1 MLQVV
6 KLNWALLIGILL
18 LMVGNGVQGTLLGV
32 RGAVE
37 EYSTGTMSIIM
48 SGYFIGFLGGS
59 KLAPQMI
66 KRVGHVRVFA
76 ALASLISAVMILYA
90 AFPSPVF
97 WTVLRIIIGFCFSG
111 VYVVAESWLNDN
123 STNQTRGQVL
133 SVYVIVQLVGIVSA
147 QGLLNFGD
155 PDGYFLFVISSV
167 LVSIAF
173 APILLSVSP
182 APLFQTAKP
191 MSVRELVR
199 ASPLGATGAF
209 CLGAL
214 FAGLWGMSS
223 VFGTEIGL
231 SVRDISIFVAAI
243 YVGGMIFQYPVG
255 WFSDRFDRRKIIL
268 AMAAISA
275 IAALIA
281 AMTFGIFAA
290 LIGAAIV
297 IGGMVNPMY
306 TLVIAYSND
315 MLEPE
320 DMPAAAGALIFLHG
334 LGAAGGPLVVGWI
347 MTLVGPVGFF
357 AYIAAVM
364 AFLAFFTLFRMAM
377 RPAVSDQTTGAYTPV
392 GPTITPVAMDM
403 VQEIAIETQQD
414 DESEDQEQSDS

>member
-18 LMVGNGVQGTLLGV
+18 LMLGNGVQATLLGV

-37 EYSTGTMSIIM
+37 GYTTFTMSIIM

-90 AFPSPVF
+90 AFPSATF

-133 SVYVIVQLVGIVSA
+133 SVYVIVQLLGIVSA
-147 QGLLNFGD
+147 QALLNFGD
-155 PDGYFLFVISSV
+155 PGGYFLFVISSV

-182 APLFQTAKP
+182 APLFETAKP
-191 MSVRELVR
+191 MSVRDLVR

-223 VFGTEIGL
+223 VFGTQVGL
-231 SVRDISIFVAAI
+231 SVREISIFVAAI

-275 IAALIA
+275 IAAMIA
-281 AMTFGIFAA
+281 VVTFGIFAA
-290 LIGAAIV
+290 LISAALV
-297 IGGMVNPMY
+297 IGGVVNPMY
-306 TLVIAYSND
+306 TLVVAYSND

-320 DMPAAAGALIFLHG
+320 DMPAAAGALIFLNG

-357 AYIAAVM
+357 VYIAAVM
-364 AFLAFFTLFRMAM
+364 AFLAFFTLFRMAL

-403 VQEIAIETQQD
+403 VQEIAIETQQEE
-414 DESEDQEQSDS
+414 ESEDQEQSNS

>member
-18 LMVGNGVQGTLLGV
+18 LMLGNGVQATLLGV
-32 RGAVE
+32 RGE
-37 EYSTGTMSIIM
+37 LEGYSTFTMSIVM

-90 AFPSPVF
+90 AFPSAIF

-133 SVYVIVQLVGIVSA
+133 SVYVIVQLLGIVSA
-147 QGLLNFGD
+147 QALLNFGD
-155 PDGYFLFVISSV
+155 PGGYFLFVISSV

-182 APLFQTAKP
+182 APLFETAKP
-191 MSVRELVR
+191 MSVRDLVR

-223 VFGTEIGL
+223 VFGTQVGL
-231 SVRDISIFVAAI
+231 SVREISIFVAAI

-268 AMAAISA
+268 VMAAISA

-281 AMTFGIFAA
+281 VMTFGMFAA
-290 LIGAAIV
+290 LISAALV
-297 IGGMVNPMY
+297 IGGVVNPMY

-320 DMPAAAGALIFLHG
+320 DMPAAAGALIFLNG

-357 AYIAAVM
+357 VYIAAVM

-377 RPAVSDQTTGAYTPV
+377 RPADSDQTTGAYTPV

-403 VQEIAIETQQD
+403 VQEIAIETQQEE
-414 DESEDQEQSDS
+414 ESEDQEQSNS

>member
-18 LMVGNGVQGTLLGV
+18 LMLGNGVQATLLGV
-32 RGAVE
+32 RGAIE
-37 EYSTGTMSIIM
+37 GYSTVTMSLVM

-59 KLAPQMI
+59 KLTPQLI

-90 AFPSPVF
+90 AFPSEIF
-97 WTVLRIIIGFCFSG
+97 WTLLRIIIGFCFSG

-123 STNQTRGQVL
+123 STNETRGQVL
-133 SVYVIVQLVGIVSA
+133 SVYLIVQLIGIVSSQA
-147 QGLLNFGD
+147 LLNFGD
-155 PDGYFLFVISSV
+155 PSGYFLFVISSV
-167 LVSIAF
+167 LVSVAF

-182 APLFQTAKP
+182 APVFETAKP
-191 MSVRELVR
+191 MSVRDLAR

-214 FAGLWGMSS
+214 FACLWGMSS
-223 VFGTEIGL
+223 VFGTEAGL
-231 SVRDISIFVAAI
+231 TVREISIFVAAI
-243 YVGGMIFQYPVG
+243 YLGGMIFQYPVG
-255 WFSDRFDRRKIIL
+255 WLSDRFDRRLLIL
-268 AMAAISA
+268 VMAAISA
-275 IAALIA
+275 VAALVAAMSFGVFAALIA
-281 AMTFGIFAA
+281 TSFI
-290 LIGAAIV
+290 

-306 TLVIAYSND
+306 TLVVAYSND

-320 DMPAAAGALIFLHG
+320 DMPAAAGALIFLNG
-334 LGAAGGPLVVGWI
+334 LGAAGGPLLVGWI
-347 MTLVGPVGFF
+347 MSLVGPVGFF
-357 AYIAAVM
+357 AYIVAFM

-377 RPAVSDQTTGAYTPV
+377 RPADSDQTAGAYTPV

-414 DESEDQEQSDS
+414 ETSDDQVQSES

>member
-1 MLQVV
+1 MIQVV

-18 LMVGNGVQGTLLGV
+18 LMVGNGVQATLLGV
-32 RGAVE
+32 RGALE
-37 EYSTGTMSIIM
+37 EYDTGTMSIIM

-90 AFPSPVF
+90 AFPSPIF
-97 WTVLRIIIGFCFSG
+97 WTLLRIIIGFCFSG

-133 SVYVIVQLVGIVSA
+133 SVYLIVQLVGIVSA

-155 PDGYFLFVISSV
+155 PSGYFLFVISSV

-182 APLFQTAKP
+182 APLFETAKP
-191 MSVRELVR
+191 MSVRELAR

-223 VFGTEIGL
+223 VFGTEAGL
-231 SVRDISIFVAAI
+231 TVREISIFVAAI
-243 YVGGMIFQYPVG
+243 YIGGMIFQYPVG
-255 WFSDRFDRRKIIL
+255 WFSDRFDRRKLIL
-268 AMAAISA
+268 VMAAISA
-275 IAALIA
+275 LAALVGS
-281 AMTFGIFAA
+281 MFFGIFAA
-290 LIGAAIV
+290 LVTTALV
-297 IGGMVNPMY
+297 IGGVVNPMY

-320 DMPAAAGALIFLHG
+320 DMPAAAGALIFLNG

-357 AYIAAVM
+357 VYIAAVM
-364 AFLAFFTLFRMAM
+364 AFLTFFTLFRMAL
-377 RPAVSDQTTGAYTPV
+377 RPADSDQTTGAYTPV
-392 GPTITPVAMDM
+392 GPTTTPVAMDM
-403 VQEIAIETQQD
+403 VQEIAIETQQEE
-414 DESEDQEQSDS
+414 ESENQEQSNS

>member
-1 MLQVV
+1 MIQVV

-18 LMVGNGVQGTLLGV
+18 LMVGNGVQATLLGV

-37 EYSTGTMSIIM
+37 GYDTGTMSIIM

-97 WTVLRIIIGFCFSG
+97 WTLLRIIIGFCFSG

-133 SVYVIVQLVGIVSA
+133 SVYLIVQLFGIVSA

-155 PDGYFLFVISSV
+155 PGGYFLFVISSV

-182 APLFQTAKP
+182 APVFETAKP

-223 VFGTEIGL
+223 VFGTEAGL
-231 SVRDISIFVAAI
+231 TVREISIFVAAI

-255 WFSDRFDRRKIIL
+255 WFSDRFDRRKLIL
-268 AMAAISA
+268 VMAAISA
-275 IAALIA
+275 LAALVGS
-281 AMTFGIFAA
+281 MFFGIFAA
-290 LIGAAIV
+290 LVATALI
-297 IGGMVNPMY
+297 IGGVVNPMY

-320 DMPAAAGALIFLHG
+320 DMPAAAGALIFLNG
-334 LGAAGGPLVVGWI
+334 LGASGGPLVVGWI
-347 MTLVGPVGFF
+347 MTFVGPVGFF
-357 AYIAAVM
+357 VYIAAVM
-364 AFLAFFTLFRMAM
+364 AFLALFTLFRMAL
-377 RPAVSDQTTGAYTPV
+377 RPADSDQTTGAYTPV
-392 GPTITPVAMDM
+392 GPTTTPVAMDM
-403 VQEIAIETQQD
+403 VQEIAIETQQEE
-414 DESEDQEQSDS
+414 ESEDQEQSNS

>member
-1 MLQVV
+1 MIQVV

-18 LMVGNGVQGTLLGV
+18 LMVGNGVQATLLGV
-32 RGAVE
+32 RGALE
-37 EYSTGTMSIIM
+37 EYDTGTMSIIM

-97 WTVLRIIIGFCFSG
+97 WTLLRIIIGFCFSG

-133 SVYVIVQLVGIVSA
+133 SVYLIVQLIGIVSA

-155 PDGYFLFVISSV
+155 PGGYFLFVISSV

-182 APLFQTAKP
+182 APVFETAKP

-223 VFGTEIGL
+223 VFGTEVGL
-231 SVRDISIFVAAI
+231 TVREISIFVAAI

-255 WFSDRFDRRKIIL
+255 WFSDRFDRRKLIL
-268 AMAAISA
+268 VMAAISA
-275 IAALIA
+275 LAALVGS
-281 AMTFGIFAA
+281 MFFGIFAA
-290 LIGAAIV
+290 LVATALI
-297 IGGMVNPMY
+297 IGGVVNPMY

-320 DMPAAAGALIFLHG
+320 DMPAAAGALIFLNG

-357 AYIAAVM
+357 VYIAAVM
-364 AFLAFFTLFRMAM
+364 AFLTFFTLFRMAL
-377 RPAVSDQTTGAYTPV
+377 RPADSDQTTGAYTPV
-392 GPTITPVAMDM
+392 GPTTTPVAMDM
-403 VQEIAIETQQD
+403 VQEIAIETQQEE
-414 DESEDQEQSDS
+414 ESEDQEQSNS

>member
-18 LMVGNGVQGTLLGV
+18 LMLGNGVQATLLGV
-32 RGAVE
+32 RGE
-37 EYSTGTMSIIM
+37 LEGYSTFTMSIVM

-90 AFPSPVF
+90 AFPSAIF

-133 SVYVIVQLVGIVSA
+133 SVYVIVQLLGIVSA

-155 PDGYFLFVISSV
+155 PGGYFLFVISSV

-182 APLFQTAKP
+182 APLFETAKP

-223 VFGTEIGL
+223 VFGTQVGL
-231 SVRDISIFVAAI
+231 SVREITIFVAAI
-243 YVGGMIFQYPVG
+243 YIGGMIFQYPVG

-268 AMAAISA
+268 VMAAISA

-281 AMTFGIFAA
+281 VMTFGIFAA
-290 LIGAAIV
+290 LISAALV
-297 IGGMVNPMY
+297 IGGVVNPMY

-320 DMPAAAGALIFLHG
+320 DMPAAAGALIFLNG

-357 AYIAAVM
+357 VYIAAVM
-364 AFLAFFTLFRMAM
+364 TFLAFFTLFRMAL

-403 VQEIAIETQQD
+403 VQEIAIETQQEE
-414 DESEDQEQSDS
+414 ESEDQEQSNS

>member
-18 LMVGNGVQGTLLGV
+18 LMLGNGVQATLLGV
-32 RGAVE
+32 RGE
-37 EYSTGTMSIIM
+37 LEGYSTFTMSIVM

-90 AFPSPVF
+90 AFPSAIF

-133 SVYVIVQLVGIVSA
+133 SVYVIVQLLGIVSA
-147 QGLLNFGD
+147 QALLNFGD
-155 PDGYFLFVISSV
+155 PGGYFLFVISSV

-182 APLFQTAKP
+182 APLFETAKP
-191 MSVRELVR
+191 MSVRDLVR

-223 VFGTEIGL
+223 VFGTQVGL
-231 SVRDISIFVAAI
+231 SVREISIFVAAI

-268 AMAAISA
+268 VMAAISA

-281 AMTFGIFAA
+281 VVTFGIFAA
-290 LIGAAIV
+290 LISAVLV
-297 IGGMVNPMY
+297 IGGVVNPMY

-320 DMPAAAGALIFLHG
+320 DMPAAAGALIFLNG

-357 AYIAAVM
+357 VYIAVVM

-377 RPAVSDQTTGAYTPV
+377 RPADSDQTTGAYTPV

-403 VQEIAIETQQD
+403 VQEIAIETQQEE
-414 DESEDQEQSDS
+414 ESEDQEQSNS

>member
-1 MLQVV
+1 ML
-6 KLNWALLIGILL
+6 
-18 LMVGNGVQGTLLGV
+18 GNGVQATLLGV

-37 EYSTGTMSIIM
+37 GYTTFTMSIVM

-90 AFPSPVF
+90 AFPSAIF

-133 SVYVIVQLVGIVSA
+133 SVYVIVQLLGIVSA
-147 QGLLNFGD
+147 QALLNFGD
-155 PDGYFLFVISSV
+155 PGGYFLFVISSV

-182 APLFQTAKP
+182 APLFETAKP
-191 MSVRELVR
+191 MSVRDLVR

-223 VFGTEIGL
+223 VFGTQVGL
-231 SVRDISIFVAAI
+231 SVREISIFVAAI

-281 AMTFGIFAA
+281 VMTFGIFAA
-290 LIGAAIV
+290 LISAALV
-297 IGGMVNPMY
+297 IGGVVNPMY

-320 DMPAAAGALIFLHG
+320 DMPAAAGALIFLNG

-357 AYIAAVM
+357 VYIAVVM

-377 RPAVSDQTTGAYTPV
+377 RPADSDQTTGAYTPV

-403 VQEIAIETQQD
+403 VQEIAIETQQEE
-414 DESEDQEQSDS
+414 ESEDQEQSNS

>member
-18 LMVGNGVQGTLLGV
+18 LMLGNGVQATLLGV
-32 RGAVE
+32 RGE
-37 EYSTGTMSIIM
+37 LEGYSTFTMSIVM

-90 AFPSPVF
+90 AFPSAIF

-133 SVYVIVQLVGIVSA
+133 SVYVIVQLIGIVSA
-147 QGLLNFGD
+147 QALLNFGD
-155 PDGYFLFVISSV
+155 PGGYFLFVISSV

-182 APLFQTAKP
+182 APLFETAKP

-223 VFGTEIGL
+223 VFGTQVGL
-231 SVRDISIFVAAI
+231 SVREISIFVAAI

-268 AMAAISA
+268 VMAAISA

-281 AMTFGIFAA
+281 VMTFGMFAA
-290 LIGAAIV
+290 LISAALV
-297 IGGMVNPMY
+297 IGGVVNPMY

-320 DMPAAAGALIFLHG
+320 DMPAAAGALIFLNG

-357 AYIAAVM
+357 VYIAAVM

-377 RPAVSDQTTGAYTPV
+377 RPADSDQTTGAYTPV

-414 DESEDQEQSDS
+414 EASDDQAQSES

>member
-18 LMVGNGVQGTLLGV
+18 LMLGNGVQATLLGV
-32 RGAVE
+32 RGE
-37 EYSTGTMSIIM
+37 LEGYSTFTMSIVM

-90 AFPSPVF
+90 AFPSAIF

-133 SVYVIVQLVGIVSA
+133 SVYVIVQLLGIVSA

-155 PDGYFLFVISSV
+155 PGGYFLFVISSV

-182 APLFQTAKP
+182 APLFETAKP
-191 MSVRELVR
+191 MSVRDLVR

-223 VFGTEIGL
+223 VFGTQVGL
-231 SVRDISIFVAAI
+231 SVREISIFVAAI

-268 AMAAISA
+268 VMAAISA

-281 AMTFGIFAA
+281 VMTFGMFAA
-290 LIGAAIV
+290 LISAALV
-297 IGGMVNPMY
+297 IGGVVNPMY

-320 DMPAAAGALIFLHG
+320 DMPAAAGALIFLNG

-357 AYIAAVM
+357 VYIAAVM

-377 RPAVSDQTTGAYTPV
+377 RPADSDQTTGAYTPV

-414 DESEDQEQSDS
+414 EASDDQAQSES